1 MTAYDYAAGILP
13 VWNQFMF
20 YFMQT
25 WNSSFWIQDDP
36 FDITPEGVDAALQRA
51 FPR

>member
-1 MTAYDYAAGILP
+1 MTVIDYAAGVLP

-25 WNSSFWIQDDP
+25 WNSEFWIQNDP
-36 FDITPEGVDAALQRA
+36 YDNLPTTAKD
-51 FPR
+51 